1 MLIRAFEKRYYIWR
15 YELPNG
21 SDAEA
26 SSSMAGDDGSIPV
39 SHTSG
44 SIASTS
50 DDSSTVTSGDKGPK
64 DEEDDVYYTPPPGA
78 LAAPNL
84 LHRAL
89 AVLLSSES
97 HVDPALLPALINADA
112 NSAVSHWDE
121 KMSTIQ
127 DVKGRISA
135 RKALHRADEAAEM
148 MPH

>member
-1 MLIRAFEKRYYIWR
+1 M
-15 YELPNG
+15 
-21 SDAEA
+21 
-26 SSSMAGDDGSIPV
+26 
-39 SHTSG
+39 
-44 SIASTS
+44 
-50 DDSSTVTSGDKGPK
+50 TSGDKGPK

-148 MPH
+148 MLACSDRVSRKVRDAARRRIPSSATRMPRRFVHQRTVRQ